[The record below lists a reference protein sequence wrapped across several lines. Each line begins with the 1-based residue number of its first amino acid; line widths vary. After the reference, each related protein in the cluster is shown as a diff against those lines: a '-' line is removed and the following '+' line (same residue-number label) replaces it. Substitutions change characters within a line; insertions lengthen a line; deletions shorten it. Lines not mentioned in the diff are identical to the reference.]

1 MVNPPGTSD
10 RDMESDSNIITD
22 IDAVRNVLRTAKRV
36 AVLGIKP
43 ESHADRAAHYVPQ
56 YLQQAGY
63 EVVPVPVYYPDVTE
77 ILGEKV
83 YRRLTDVPG
92 DIDVVDVFR
101 RPNDI
106 PPHVADIIA
115 KKPRW
120 VWFQSGIRN
129 DAAAREIAEAGIGV
143 IQDRCMLS
151 DHRRLV

>member
-1 MVNPPGTSD
+1 MD
-10 RDMESDSNIITD
+10 WQRNIITD
-22 IDAVRNVLRTAKRV
+22 IDTVREVLRTARRV

-43 ESHADRAAHYVPQ
+43 ESHADRAAHYVPE
-56 YLQQAGY
+56 YLKQAGY
-63 EVVPVPVYYPDVTE
+63 EIVPVPVYYPKVTE

-83 YRRLTDVPG
+83 SRRLADSPG
-92 DIDVVDVFR
+92 DIDIVDVFR

-106 PPHVADIIA
+106 PPHVEDLIA

-129 DAAAREIAEAGIGV
+129 DDAARQLAEAGIGV

-151 DHRRLV
+151 DHRRLM

>member
-1 MVNPPGTSD
+1 MDWQKNL
-10 RDMESDSNIITD
+10 ITD
-22 IDAVRNVLRTAKRV
+22 IDAVREVLRTAKRV

-43 ESHADRAAHYVPQ
+43 EAHADRAAHYVPE
-56 YLQQAGY
+56 YLKSAGY
-63 EVVPVPVYYPDVTE
+63 EIVPVPVYYPEATE

-83 YRRLTDVPG
+83 YRSLAEIPG
-92 DIDVVDVFR
+92 EIDVVDVFR

-106 PPHVADIIA
+106 PPHVPDIIA

-129 DAAAREIAEAGIGV
+129 DAAARELAAAGIGV

-151 DHRRLV
+151 DHRRLA

>member
-1 MVNPPGTSD
+1 MD
-10 RDMESDSNIITD
+10 WQKNIITD
-22 IDAVRNVLRTAKRV
+22 IDAVREVLRSAKRI

-43 ESHADRAAHYVPQ
+43 ATRADRAAHYVPE

-63 EVVPVPVYYPDVTE
+63 EIVPVPVYYPDVSE
-77 ILGEKV
+77 ILGAQV
-83 YRRLTDVPG
+83 YRRLVDIPG
-92 DIDVVDVFR
+92 DIDVIDVFR

-106 PPHVADIIA
+106 PPHVDDMIA

-129 DAAAREIAEAGIGV
+129 DAAAKALAQAGIGV

-151 DHRRLV
+151 DHRRLM

>member
-1 MVNPPGTSD
+1 MDWQKNL
-10 RDMESDSNIITD
+10 ITD
-22 IDAVRNVLRTAKRV
+22 IDQVRTVLREAKRV

-43 ESHADRAAHYVPQ
+43 EVHADRAAHYVPE
-56 YLQQAGY
+56 YLKSAGY
-63 EVVPVPVYYPDVTE
+63 EIVPVPVYYPDVTE

-83 YRRLTDVPG
+83 YRTLAEIPG
-92 DIDVVDVFR
+92 EIDVVDVFR

-106 PPHVADIIA
+106 PAHVPDIIA

-129 DAAAREIAEAGIGV
+129 EAAARELAEAGIGV

-151 DHRRLV
+151 DHRRLM

>member
-1 MVNPPGTSD
+1 MD
-10 RDMESDSNIITD
+10 WQKNIITD
-22 IDAVRNVLRTAKRV
+22 IDQVRTVLREAKRV

-43 ESHADRAAHYVPQ
+43 EIHSDRAAHYVPE
-56 YLQQAGY
+56 YLQSAGY
-63 EVVPVPVYYPDVTE
+63 EIVPVPVYYPDTTE
-77 ILGEKV
+77 ILGQKV
-83 YRRLTDVPG
+83 YRTLAEIPG

-106 PPHVADIIA
+106 PAHVADIIA

-129 DAAAREIAEAGIGV
+129 EAAARQLAEAGIGV

-151 DHRRLV
+151 DHRRLM

>member
-1 MVNPPGTSD
+1 MD
-10 RDMESDSNIITD
+10 WQKNIITD
-22 IDAVRNVLRTAKRV
+22 IDAVREVLRTAKRV

-43 ESHADRAAHYVPQ
+43 ESHADRAAHYVPE
-56 YLQQAGY
+56 YLKHAGY
-63 EVVPVPVYYPDVTE
+63 EIVPVPVYYADVTE

-83 YRRLTDVPG
+83 YRRLADIPG
-92 DIDVVDVFR
+92 EIDVVDVFR
-101 RPNDI
+101 RSSDI

-129 DAAAREIAEAGIGV
+129 EAAARELAEAGIGV

-151 DHRRLV
+151 DHRRLT